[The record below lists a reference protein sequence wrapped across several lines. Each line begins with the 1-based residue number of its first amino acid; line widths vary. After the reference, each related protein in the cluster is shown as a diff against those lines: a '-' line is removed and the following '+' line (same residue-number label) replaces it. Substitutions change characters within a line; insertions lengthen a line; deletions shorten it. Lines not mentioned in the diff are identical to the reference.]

1 MNRRKHIF
9 AIFTLLTA
17 ASALSAHPLGNFSVN
32 QSARIE
38 ASPSRIVIRQVLDM
52 AEIPTVAERRAI
64 DVNGDG
70 ICSPTE
76 LAGYADSI
84 SPSYVS
90 AISLDVD
97 GSRAPIAVTSV
108 KAELHPGEGE
118 LSTLRVVWDLNAD
131 LPAGTN
137 AARVNYRND
146 NYSNRIGWN
155 EIVVRPAAGAA
166 VYDSSAFGSG
176 LSDELERYPEDSL
189 TAPLAER
196 SAEFTFTGSTLPAGA
211 RPLQDRDGKATAAVQ
226 KDRLADLISVP
237 VITPW
242 IAFIGLLVAFGLGA
256 VHAMSPG
263 HGKTVVGAYLVGSK
277 GTPRHALFLGLIVTV
292 THTLGVFAL
301 GLITLFASR
310 YILPERLMPFLG
322 FVSGLLV
329 FFIGLTLFKER
340 LFTFFGWNKSD
351 YDHHDHDHDHDH
363 GHGEVA
369 HSHGGVEHT
378 HGGSTHT
385 HEVPETITWGNLL
398 ALGVSGGLL
407 PCPSALVL
415 MLSAISLGRVGYGLV
430 LTIAFSFGLA
440 ATLTAIGF
448 VFLYIGN
455 VFSKTALAEYRM
467 VKLLPVLSA
476 FVVASLGAFICYS
489 SLG

>member
-1 MNRRKHIF
+1 MNCQKLIF
-9 AIFTLLTA
+9 AIVGLLSAAA
-17 ASALSAHPLGNFSVN
+17 ASFAHPLGNFSIN
-32 QSARIE
+32 QFAGIE
-38 ASPSRIVIRQVLDM
+38 AGTSRIAIRQVLDM
-52 AEIPTVAERRAI
+52 AEIPTVGERRAV
-64 DVNGDG
+64 DADDDG
-70 ICSPTE
+70 ICSESE
-76 LAGYADSI
+76 LAGYAAAITPKFLSSI
-84 SPSYVS
+84 SIDIDGV
-90 AISLDVD
+90 AI
-97 GSRAPIAVTSV
+97 PMAVRSV
-108 KAELHPGEGE
+108 KAELHSGAGD
-118 LSTLRVVWDLNAD
+118 LSTLRVVWDLTAD
-131 LPAGTN
+131 VPVGADIRHL
-137 AARVNYRND
+137 RYRND
-146 NYSNRIGWN
+146 NYADRIGWN

-166 VYDSSAFGSG
+166 VYESTAFGSG
-176 LSDELERYPEDSL
+176 VTEELQHYPADSL
-189 TAPLAER
+189 AAPLAER
-196 SAEFTFTGSTLPAGA
+196 SAEFTFTAGSVPNGA
-211 RPLQDRDGKATAAVQ
+211 RPLQDRNGKPTVAAQ
-226 KDRLADLISVP
+226 KDHFAELISVE

-242 IAFIGLLVAFGLGA
+242 IAFIGLLAAFGLGA

-329 FFIGLTLFKER
+329 LFIGLTLFKDR
-340 LFTFFGWNKSD
+340 LFTFFGWNKDSGHH
-351 YDHHDHDHDHDH
+351 HHDHGD
-363 GHGEVA
+363 EV
-369 HSHGGVEHT
+369 HSHDGVEHT

-385 HEVPETITWGNLL
+385 HELPETITWRNLL

-415 MLSAISLGRVGYGLV
+415 MLSAISLDRVGYGII
-430 LTIAFSFGLA
+430 LTVAFSFGLA
-440 ATLTAIGF
+440 ATLTGIGF

-455 VFSKTALAEYRM
+455 VFSKTSFADHKM